1 MKNKIL
7 ISIFALVFLGGTLH
21 AFEVGVTVGS
31 MSKTLDS
38 GFHYG
43 FAGGTGM
50 LIPMLKFEVEY
61 YKMKEEM
68 PLDRSNTLS
77 LGIKFRPKFG
87 HFAPYGII
95 GVGGEFDNFGLKFS
109 KYNKFSFF
117 GGGVHVFIKGMLSLR
132 GDIRFLNFSDS
143 TRTRFSAGVFIH
155 I

>member
-1 MKNKIL
+1 MKNRII
-7 ISIFALVFLGGTLH
+7 ISIFALMVLGSSLH

-43 FAGGTGM
+43 IAGGTG
-50 LIPMLKFEVEY
+50 LFVPMLKFELEY

-68 PLDRSNTLS
+68 PLDRSNSLS

-87 HFAPYGII
+87 RFAPYGII
-95 GVGGEFDNFGLKFS
+95 GIGGEFDKFGLKLS
-109 KYNKFSFF
+109 KYNKFSYF
-117 GGGVHVFIKGMLSLR
+117 GGGVHLFIKGMLSIR
-132 GDIRFLNFSDS
+132 ADIRFLNFSDS